1 VGAFDGLA
9 PLGLDN
15 HVREGETGQVFSH
28 VIANIGPH
36 TKQNTLSLVVTGAIA
51 MRFAEISGHNGS
63 VNRGHNL
70 GERDGIGTAS

>member
-9 PLGLDN
+9 PLGLDH
-15 HVREGETGQVFSH
+15 HVREGEAGEVLSH
-28 VIANIGPH
+28 VVANVGPH
-36 TKQNTLSLVVTGAIA
+36 TKQDTLSLVVTGPIA
-51 MRFAEISGHNGS
+51 MRFTEISGHNGP